1 MTRYDVLDAVTG
13 NKLGWV
19 FGYSVDHA
27 WVQADLKFAGK
38 IAVIHH
44 K

>member
-1 MTRYDVLDAVTG
+1 MTRYDVLDAVSG
-13 NKLGWV
+13 DLLGYV

-27 WVQADLKFAGK
+27 WVRADLKFAGR